1 MVRMS
6 ECSELKKKH
15 LMCYERNCAVAAMGS
30 GLSKPGKTRP
40 GAAAGKS
47 VVVHGGMH
55 GGHELQTPGGKAP
68 YDNEVA
74 HESFLRRR
82 TQHQELTR
90 KITEHIKSST
100 MTAAFPATV
109 AMPAYVAL
117 CSA

>member
-1 MVRMS
+1 MVRMLGI
-6 ECSELKKKH
+6 EKKRH
-15 LMCYERNCAVAAMGS
+15 PMCYERNCAVAAMGS

-55 GGHELQTPGGKAP
+55 GGHEFQTPGGKAT

-74 HESFLRRR
+74 QGSFLRRR
-82 TQHQELTR
+82 EQHQ
-90 KITEHIKSST
+90 KITAMLTEHINSNK